1 FFVQQQMFRL
11 TTFSQG
17 VNMRMLNKNEVVFG
31 SYRSIV
37 SAISCFLSNSI
48 FQKCFLSFP
57 GFLIINY
64 TPILKKNFFILHH
77 ISLIYKFTDCKRMLK
92 SNRLLF
98 RSLPSNADYNPDR
111 EAEHVKL
118 PLLHIETP
126 IFRYSVL
133 MRFLFFPA
141 I

>member
-1 FFVQQQMFRL
+1 IGNVPTSIDLIECCLLFSKAFFVQQQMFRL

-17 VNMRMLNKNEVVFG
+17 VNMRMLDKNEVVFG

-77 ISLIYKFTDCKRMLK
+77 I
-92 SNRLLF
+92 
-98 RSLPSNADYNPDR
+98 
-111 EAEHVKL
+111 
-118 PLLHIETP
+118 
-126 IFRYSVL
+126 
-133 MRFLFFPA
+133 
-141 I
+141 